1 MNTLSSSV
9 GLFYET
15 PTVEVVD
22 IRPQIILAASGDFV
36 YSIYYGDSGYAGTIN
51 GEYVEGG
58 DF

>member
-22 IRPQIILAASGDFV
+22 IRPQMILANSEIFVYDIILGNNGA
-36 YSIYYGDSGYAGTIN
+36 AGTIN